1 MKLGDKIKLT
11 LTIFGESGSKIAAGS
26 TVVILSTEG
35 DMVKVCRY
43 GNYRDSLVVKKTAVK

>member
-26 TVVILSTEG
+26 TVVVLSTEG

-43 GNYRDSLVVKKTAVK
+43 GNYRDSVTVKKTAVK